1 MMIILAGMAAIVLGT
16 WSGAPLLSPILVG
29 VVMGLGWPTHAARR
43 ATVAGLLAWGG
54 LLLAALAR
62 GDALRAFST
71 TLGDAMGVPAWAL
84 FLVTLFYP
92 AILAASAAWLA
103 HLVSPRRSTT
113 FDQGAT
119 ARAGHPTT

>member
-16 WSGAPLLSPILVG
+16 WTGAPLLSPILVG
-29 VVMGLGWPTHAARR
+29 VVMGLGWPTHAARL
-43 ATVAGLLAWGG
+43 AAVAGLLAWGG

-62 GDALRAFST
+62 GDALGAFST
-71 TLGDAMGVPAWAL
+71 TLGDAMGIPAWAL
-84 FLVTLFYP
+84 FLATLLYP